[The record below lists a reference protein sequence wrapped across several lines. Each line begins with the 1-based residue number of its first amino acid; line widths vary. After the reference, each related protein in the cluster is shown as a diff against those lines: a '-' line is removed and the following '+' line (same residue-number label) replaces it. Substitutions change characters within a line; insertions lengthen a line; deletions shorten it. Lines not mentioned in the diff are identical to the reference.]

1 MMMKVTISAA
11 MTVDGKIA
19 TATGES
25 AISSPDDLRRVHR
38 MRAASDAVLIGIA
51 TALADDPLLTVRLVK
66 GRSPARVVVDSRG
79 RLPKES
85 RLLRTAKDVRTIV
98 AVTEQA
104 PAENVEMMRKAGAEV
119 MVVGGSKDSS
129 TDGAAAVDL
138 KALFKMLARMGLK
151 KILAEGGGELNWS
164 LLRLGLADRLVVTV
178 APRVVGGRLA
188 TTLVEGDGYET
199 VAKGVTLKLARAQ
212 RIKKT
217 GELVLYYDVM
227 PSSHHSTF

>member
-1 MMMKVTISAA
+1 VIKVTISAA

-25 AISSPDDLRRVHR
+25 AISSPDDLGRVHR
-38 MRAASDAVLIGIA
+38 MRAASDAVLIGVA

-66 GRSPARVVVDSRG
+66 GRNPARVVVDSRG

-98 AVTEQA
+98 AVTEHA
-104 PAENVEMMRKAGAEV
+104 PAENVEMMRKAGAQV
-119 MVVGGSKDSS
+119 LVVRGSKDSS
-129 TDGAAAVDL
+129 SSAAPAVDL
-138 KALFKMLARMGLK
+138 KALFKMLDRMGLK

-164 LLRLGLADRLVVTV
+164 LLRLDLVDRLVVTV

-188 TTLVEGDGYET
+188 TTLVEGDGYEA
-199 VAKGVTLKLARAQ
+199 VAKGVRLKLARAQ

-217 GELVLYYDVM
+217 GELVLYYDVV
-227 PSSHHSTF
+227 SGSHHSTF